1 MREKRELNVQVGIE
15 IRKAR
20 EQAGLTQSRFGEMM
34 DLDTKN
40 VSDIERGVTGIKLS
54 TLKRICENL
63 HISSDSLLFGCRH
76 ENDASYL
83 IERIKLLPQEQFLII
98 KELLDKTMETFSLL
112 PP

>member
-1 MREKRELNVQVGIE
+1 MKEKKELNVQIGIE

-20 EQAGLTQSRFGEMM
+20 ECAKLTQSRFGEMV

-54 TLKRICENL
+54 TLKRICEKLN
-63 HISSDSLLFGCRH
+63 ISSDSLIFGCRH
-76 ENDASYL
+76 ENDVTDL
-83 IERIKLLPQEQFLII
+83 IDRIKLLPPNQFIII

-112 PP
+112 S